1 MRIREADPPGD
12 ALLLKGSEGRGE
24 AVAALPFPGAGRGNV
39 PPPFAPVQ
47 RPVPLPGAAVAAA
60 AQGPLALWKPHR
72 EEHAMS
78 WCVQGLVEWKREVT
92 GQGKSGNSTRGCGKC
107 AWGQSVV
114 QREIQR

>member
-39 PPPFAPVQ
+39 PSPFAPVQ

-60 AQGPLALWKPHR
+60 AQGTPGPVEAPQRRTRH
-72 EEHAMS
+72 
-78 WCVQGLVEWKREVT
+78 VLVR
-92 GQGKSGNSTRGCGKC
+92 SGIG
-107 AWGQSVV
+107 
-114 QREIQR
+114 